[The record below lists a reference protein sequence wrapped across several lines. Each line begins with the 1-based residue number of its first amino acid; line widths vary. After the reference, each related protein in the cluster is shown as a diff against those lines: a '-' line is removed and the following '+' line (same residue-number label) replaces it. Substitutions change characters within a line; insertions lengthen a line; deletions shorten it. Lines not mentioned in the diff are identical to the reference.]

1 MLAAGALALTV
12 AGGLALPLAAGFG
25 VLLVATWLL
34 EQTKWQLPERIGL
47 VVVLVSLPLFY
58 FDWHWQT
65 AGNWGA
71 ERAGAGI
78 GALTHFILF
87 LSAVKLWQRKADR
100 DWLFLYLIS
109 FFEIMLAAGLSVSP
123 LFIATLALYIF
134 CALSTV
140 VAFEI
145 RRARRALPTQETR
158 FVRAA
163 GARGWLG
170 RLS

>member
-1 MLAAGALALTV
+1 MLACGLLALTL
-12 AGGLALPLAAGFG
+12 AGGLSLPLAGACAA
-25 VLLVATWLL
+25 LLVVAWLL
-34 EQTKWQLPERIGL
+34 EGTKWQLSERLGL
-47 VVVLVSLPLFY
+47 ALVLLSLPLFY
-58 FDWHWQT
+58 FDWKFQT
-65 AGNWGA
+65 GGWSATH
-71 ERAGAGI
+71 AGANLS
-78 GALTHFILF
+78 ALTHFILF